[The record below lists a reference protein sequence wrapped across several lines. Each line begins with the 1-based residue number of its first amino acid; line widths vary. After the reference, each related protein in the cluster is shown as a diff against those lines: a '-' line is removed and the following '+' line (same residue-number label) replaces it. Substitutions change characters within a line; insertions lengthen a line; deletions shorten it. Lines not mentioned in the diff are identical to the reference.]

1 MKEALPYLLVAG
13 IASGCDR
20 IEEVECS
27 DVDEAFYAAQVE
39 DLNAE
44 DFQSILRDRFAAA
57 GLDGLLSPED
67 LAAEG
72 DILDLRCATSIQSAT
87 HKGEAIMATDVAKN
101 IIWVDVDSP
110 AYLPHQETFALSM
123 GAHDVLAY
131 TNRYNSINAVIHMT
145 GHEFAHD
152 VLPDSDHSDETR
164 AFIEAIPPDN
174 GMGQCEGWTFVSQET
189 DDLVFDVMAEVA
201 CAYDSYVPGY

>member
-1 MKEALPYLLVAG
+1 MKEALPYLFVAG
-13 IASGCDR
+13 FASGCDK

-27 DVDEAFYAAQVE
+27 DVDEAFYAAQVD

-57 GLDGLLSPED
+57 GLDALLSPED

-72 DILDLRCATSIQSAT
+72 DILDLRCATFIWNAT
-87 HKGEAIMATDVAKN
+87 HENEAIMATDVAKD

-123 GAHDVLAY
+123 GNYDTLAY
-131 TNRYNSINAVIHMT
+131 TNRYNAIDGVLYMT
-145 GHEFAHD
+145 GHEFAHN
-152 VLPDSDHSDETR
+152 VIPDSDHSDETLG
-164 AFIEAIPPDN
+164 FIEAIPPDN
-174 GMGQCEGWTFVSQET
+174 GMDQCEGWTFVSQET
-189 DDLVFDVMAEVA
+189 DDLVFDVTAEVA

>member
-1 MKEALPYLLVAG
+1 MKESLPYLLVAG
-13 IASGCDR
+13 LAIGCDK
-20 IEEVECS
+20 IEEVDCS
-27 DVDEAFYAAQVE
+27 DVDRAFYAAQVD
-39 DLNAE
+39 DLNDG
-44 DFQSILRDRFAAA
+44 DFQSILRERFGAA
-57 GLDGLLSPED
+57 GLDELLTPEE

-87 HKGEAIMATDVAKN
+87 HKGEAIMATDVAKD

-123 GAHDVLAY
+123 GDYDVLAY

-152 VLPDSDHSDETR
+152 IIPDSDHSDETR
-164 AFIEAIPPDN
+164 AFIEAIPPDT
-174 GMGQCEGWTFVSQET
+174 GMNQCEGWTFVSHET
-189 DDLVFDVMAEVA
+189 DDVVFDVTAEVA